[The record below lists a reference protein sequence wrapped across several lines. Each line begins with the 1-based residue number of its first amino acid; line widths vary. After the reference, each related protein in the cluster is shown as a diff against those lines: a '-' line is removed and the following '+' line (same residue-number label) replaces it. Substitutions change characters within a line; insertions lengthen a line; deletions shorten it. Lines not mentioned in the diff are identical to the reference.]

1 MAIVTITFEDMPD
14 GNVKSSCIHSN
25 IDEPE
30 VTFANC
36 MASAFRRYSKQIE
49 DLANA
54 LYALHEREERG
65 DLPKNKSNGEE
76 KWQ

>member
-1 MAIVTITFEDMPD
+1 MAIVTITFEDLPN

-36 MASAFRRYSKQIE
+36 MASAFLYYDKQIE
-49 DLANA
+49 GMAIS
-54 LYALHEREERG
+54 LYALREGEERG
-65 DLPKNKSNGEE
+65 DLPKNKNNGE
-76 KWQ
+76 